1 LLYDYTMTKLTTI
14 VKARHLRQEETKV
27 EKILWEK
34 LRNRKLGLKF
44 RRQHPID
51 MYILDF
57 YVPEIKFGIELD
69 GSIHNIKE
77 NKEYDKERTEYLRSK
92 NIKILRFQNSE
103 IENNLDMV
111 LNKIKEKIKELSI

>member
-1 LLYDYTMTKLTTI
+1 MLYDYTMTKLTTI

>member
-1 LLYDYTMTKLTTI
+1 MTKLTTI